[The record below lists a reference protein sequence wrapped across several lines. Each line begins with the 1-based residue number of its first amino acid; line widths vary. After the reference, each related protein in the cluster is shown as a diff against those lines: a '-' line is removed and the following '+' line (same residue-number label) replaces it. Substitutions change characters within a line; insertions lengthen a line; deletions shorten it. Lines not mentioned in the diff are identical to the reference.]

1 MSADTPNLP
10 PDMPSPD
17 ARPALPRLSPTRI
30 LTTVWLAVFS
40 TSLFF
45 RAVDPIIPQI
55 AADLKVP
62 VGSVALL
69 ATAFALPYALMQP
82 ALGALADVIGKTR
95 MMFACLVLVTI
106 STFAGAF
113 AYDLPTLMA
122 TRIISGIVAGGLFP
136 ISLALVADVV
146 PLQQRQVAIS
156 RLLAGAMLGNLL
168 GASASG
174 IVTDFIHWR
183 SIFVVDGFAALAA
196 TVAAFIGF
204 GGPGRKPPSTM
215 NLREIPGNYRAIF
228 ANPLAKFCFGGV
240 FIEGVCLLGVYPF
253 VAPLLHDSG
262 ETRAS
267 IAGIVIAGF
276 GVGGIIYSMI
286 IGTILPRV
294 GQRNLMILGGFLQGA
309 GVIAMSFQPVWQTQ
323 LAIFVMFGCA
333 FYLLHGAIQIF
344 VTELAPGAR
353 SSATSA
359 HSTFFF
365 IGQSLGPVFYG
376 FADFGMM
383 PSLIAGGVILMING
397 LICAY
402 FLRQRPR

>member
-1 MSADTPNLP
+1 MSVTPPDAPTPDAPAPVVRLP
-10 PDMPSPD
+10 P
-17 ARPALPRLSPTRI
+17 ARI

-55 AADLKVP
+55 AADLKEP
-62 VGSVALL
+62 VTSVALL

-95 MMFACLVLVTI
+95 ILFACLVLVTI
-106 STFAGAF
+106 ATFAGAF
-113 AYDLPTLMA
+113 ATTLTQLMW
-122 TRIISGIVAGGLFP
+122 TRIIAGIVAGGLFP

-146 PLQQRQVAIS
+146 PVAQRQVAVS

-168 GASASG
+168 GATTSG
-174 IVTDFIHWR
+174 VVTDFFSWHGV
-183 SIFVVDGFAALAA
+183 FLVDGFMALAA

-204 GGPGRKPPSTM
+204 GGPGRKPPTSVD
-215 NLREIPGNYRAIF
+215 LRQIPANYRAIF
-228 ANPLAKFCFGGV
+228 SNPLAKFCFGGV
-240 FIEGVCLLGVYPF
+240 FIEGVFLLGIYPF
-253 VAPLLHDSG
+253 VAPLLHDTG

-286 IGTILPRV
+286 IGTILPRL

-309 GVIAMSFQPVWQTQ
+309 GIMAMSLQPVWQVQ

-333 FYLLHGAIQIF
+333 FYLLHGAIQIY
-344 VTELAPGAR
+344 VTELAPSAR
-353 SSATSA
+353 SSATAA

-365 IGQSLGPVFYG
+365 IGQSLGPIFYRYG
-376 FADFGMM
+376 FADVGMVA
-383 PSLIAGGVILMING
+383 SLIVGGVILMING
-397 LICAY
+397 VVAAT